1 MLKVGIIGASG
12 FIGRRTVEIF
22 ARENIAEVKV
32 IARSSSSLSTFADLN
47 LQSSIADALDPSSLY
62 PAIVGCDAIVHC
74 AAGNSWFIRKSAA
87 ATYQAAD
94 RAKVKRLVYLST
106 ASVHGQSPA
115 PGTDENSPLSDR
127 QFFAYNNA
135 KVRAER
141 KLLQLRDS
149 GSTEIVFLRPG
160 IVAGPGSSW
169 VVGFANS
176 LRAQTAY
183 LVNQG
188 KGICNYIYVDN
199 LVRAISSALT
209 TPNIDRQAF
218 LVGNKERVTWADVY
232 RPIAE
237 TLGVEF
243 SQIPNINCSD
253 YTPSFKEK
261 LKETLRNSAPSAKL
275 LYFIASKRQ
284 QKSSQKIYQPALN
297 WEMASLYLCQHKLSS
312 QKAQQMLNYSPI
324 VSFSEAC
331 DRTSEWLISEGY

>member
-22 ARENIAEVKV
+22 VRENVAEVKA
-32 IARSSSSLSTFADLN
+32 IARSSSSLSAFADLN
-47 LQSSIADALDPSSLY
+47 LQSSLADALDPSSLY
-62 PAIVGCDAIVHC
+62 SAIVGCDAIVHC
-74 AAGNSWFIRKSAA
+74 VAGNSWFIRKSAA
-87 ATYQAAD
+87 ATYQAAN

-115 PGTDENSPLSDR
+115 PGTDESSPLSDR

-141 KLLQLRDS
+141 KLLELREF
-149 GSTEIVFLRPG
+149 GSTEVVFLRPG
-160 IVAGPGSSW
+160 IVAGPSSIW

-176 LRAQTAY
+176 LRSQTAY
-183 LVNQG
+183 LLNNG
-188 KGICNYIYVDN
+188 KGICNYIYIDN

-209 TPNIDRQAF
+209 APNIDRQAF
-218 LVGNKERVTWADVY
+218 LVGNKERVTWEDVY

-237 TLGVEF
+237 ALGVEF
-243 SQIPNINCSD
+243 SQIANINCSD

-261 LKETLRNSAPSAKL
+261 LKETLRNSNLSAKL
-275 LYFIASKRQ
+275 LYLIASKRQ
-284 QKSSQKIYQPALN
+284 QNSQQAIYQPPLN
-297 WEMASLYLCQHKLSS
+297 WEMASLYLCQHKFSY
-312 QKAQQMLNYSPI
+312 QKAEQMLNYSPI

-331 DRTSEWLISEGY
+331 DRTSEWLVSKSY